1 MRVRLTTRVIAPTV
15 LVSLLMLLVGGVAA
29 WYLHRLQQDSSALM
43 CTSVKRLRAAE
54 ELEIVGH
61 EVRNLVNRYLV
72 SGDRELLKR
81 AESRRADVDRW
92 IAEAMRLAA
101 TARERNLIE
110 QLRQGFEHF
119 FLRLEAIAA
128 EPQVARQRE
137 PLVQLLHDAAP
148 KTILE
153 PAQQYRDLNAQLTSE
168 ASRRNQAIADRMG
181 LGLLLLGACGAVAGL
196 VAGYGIARSVHRS
209 IVELSVPIR
218 DATGKMSEV
227 VGPIT
232 VASEQDL
239 EGLEAALQ
247 NMSQRVG
254 AVVERLHEAQR
265 AAARSERLAAMGQ
278 LAAGLAHELRN
289 PLTSIKM
296 LLQPAAPGTAP
307 VPLDWQDAAV
317 VNEEIGRLERTIQTF
332 LDYARP
338 PRPERRT
345 LAIQPVIRQTVELV
359 ARRAAERGISID
371 CVLPER
377 AIEIQA
383 DAGQLRQ
390 VLMNLLLNALD
401 ASAQGQTISVRAAC
415 GPLPSATAEEVVSG
429 PRWVAI
435 EVGDRGPGLPAGE
448 GERIFEPFVST
459 KEAGTGLGLPISRR
473 IVEDHGGRLD
483 AADRD
488 GGGAVFTVRLP
499 VDGRPAR
506 PPVERLQPSACGD
519 GHHADA
525 PDRG

>member
-15 LVSLLMLLVGGVAA
+15 AVSLLMLLVGGVAA

-72 SGDRELLKR
+72 SGDGELLKR
-81 AESRRADVDRW
+81 AESRRADVERW
-92 IAEAMRLAA
+92 NAEAMRLGA

-110 QLRQGFEHF
+110 QLRQGFEQF

-128 EPQVARQRE
+128 EPQPARQRE
-137 PLVQLLHDAAP
+137 PLLALLHEAAP

-153 PAQQYRDLNAQLTSE
+153 PAQQYRDLNAQLTTE

-181 LGLLLLGACGAVAGL
+181 LGLLLGACGAVAGL

-209 IVELSVPIR
+209 IVELSVPIH

-254 AVVERLHEAQR
+254 AVVEKLHEAQQ

-296 LLQPAAPGTAP
+296 LLQPASPGTDP
-307 VPLDWQDAAV
+307 VPLDLRDVAV
-317 VNEEIGRLERTIQTF
+317 VNEEISRLEQTIQTF

-338 PRPERRT
+338 SRPERRA

-371 CVLPER
+371 CALPER
-377 AIEIQA
+377 PIEIQA

-401 ASAQGQTISVRAAC
+401 ASGQGQVISVRAAC
-415 GPLPSATAEEVVSG
+415 EPLPSAAADEATGG

-435 EVGDRGPGLPAGE
+435 EVADRGCGLPAVE

-459 KEAGTGLGLPISRR
+459 KEGGTGLGLPISRR

-483 AADRD
+483 AADRE
-488 GGGAVFTVRLP
+488 GGGAVFIVRLP

-506 PPVERLQPSACGD
+506 PPAERLQPSARGD

-525 PDRG
+525 LDRG